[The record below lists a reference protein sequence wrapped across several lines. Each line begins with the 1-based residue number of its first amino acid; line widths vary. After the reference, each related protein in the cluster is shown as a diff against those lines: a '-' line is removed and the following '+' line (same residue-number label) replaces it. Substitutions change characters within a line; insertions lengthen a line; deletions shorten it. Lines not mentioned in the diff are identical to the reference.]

1 MQSLRVV
8 GPGDDGE
15 FVVLESLDGAER
27 FSLPLDERLRDVS
40 SYEPSRS
47 APAQPDPN
55 SELTPRDIQTRVRAG
70 ESAQA
75 VADDA
80 GVPLDR
86 VMRFAFP
93 VLAERSRV
101 VDEARRARA
110 RRGADSHP
118 VDFGELIDQR
128 LGEHAVNPASV
139 GWDAFRREDGGWTV
153 VAAFAAAEQNRLAK
167 FSFALH
173 TRTVSALDALAADL
187 LSDRPVRALLPQQ
200 PDPVGAAADGDAP
213 PVRLSAVP
221 DQPAGPALS
230 DEARDEASRPASSA
244 VRPGRRQK
252 AHTRPIPVGAD
263 DELFDQ
269 EAVEPSP
276 ARDTGPTWHEP
287 PLPFEPGAP
296 DSAAPEDQEDAKH
309 KRRRGEKPRMPS
321 WDDILLGVRHKND

>member
-15 FVVLESLDGAER
+15 HVVLESLDGAER

-40 SYEPSRS
+40 AYE
-47 APAQPDPN
+47 PAQPTTASADSV

-75 VADDA
+75 LADDA
-80 GVPLDR
+80 GVSLER
-86 VMRFAFP
+86 VMRFAYP

-110 RRGADSHP
+110 RRGSDNHAIE
-118 VDFGELIDQR
+118 FGELIDQR
-128 LGEHAVNPASV
+128 LTEHAVNPASV
-139 GWDAFRREDGGWTV
+139 GWDSFRREDGGWTV
-153 VAAFAAAEQNRLAK
+153 VAAFSAVGENLLAR

-173 TRTVSALDALAADL
+173 NRTVSALDALAADL

-200 PDPVGAAADGDAP
+200 PAPVTEADQP
-213 PVRLSAVP
+213 PVRLTAVP
-221 DQPAGPALS
+221 DQHEAPVEELGGSVPGP
-230 DEARDEASRPASSA
+230 A

-252 AHTRPIPVGAD
+252 AHTHPTPLGND

-269 EAVEPSP
+269 EALDGP
-276 ARDTGPTWHEP
+276 AAPTWHEP
-287 PLPFEPGAP
+287 PLPFEPGAH
-296 DSAAPEDQEDAKH
+296 DQPPAEESDGEGKH
-309 KRRRGEKPRMPS
+309 KRRRGDKPRMPS
-321 WDDILLGVRHKND
+321 WDDILLGVRHKNE